1 MKGKKLILTIALVVA
16 ILATAGVGTAYAAKE
31 IAKSSAIGEEN
42 ARNFA
47 FVQAGISP
55 EQAVVTETEFKYSGG
70 RFVYEIEFTAEG
82 NKYEY
87 TVDSKNGQ
95 IIEEEIEGLYDGSQ
109 VTEKVTEK
117 EEPAE
122 KKLIGVDKAKEIA
135 IEASKENAS
144 SVKVNEA
151 RAEKEDGRDVYKIE
165 FVTSEKEYEYEIDA
179 YTGAILEQSSEPL
192 EKDEK
197 PQKSEPA
204 PSGSDK
210 KETDKKD
217 EKETKPSD
225 TGKED
230 MITLDEAKEK
240 ALKKAGLSSKDVKF
254 TKVKIG
260 TENGKK
266 VYEIEFTVAGK
277 AEYEAEI
284 DAYTGEI
291 VDFDIDRFEAD
302 DKDDD
307 PDDEIDDDDD
317 DIDDRDDD

>member
-1 MKGKKLILTIALVVA
+1 MKGKRLILTIALAVA
-16 ILATAGVGTAYAAKE
+16 ILATIGVGTAYAAKE

-70 RFVYEIEFTAEG
+70 KFVYEIEFTAEG
-82 NKYEY
+82 KKYEF

-95 IIEEEIEGLYDGSQ
+95 IIEEEIWGL
-109 VTEKVTEK
+109 TEKVTEK
-117 EEPAE
+117 EESTE

-144 SVKVNEA
+144 SVKVTEA
-151 RAEKEDGRDVYKIE
+151 RAEKEDGREVYKIE

-225 TGKED
+225 TGKKD

-254 TKVKIG
+254 TKAKIG

-307 PDDEIDDDDD
+307 LDDRDDDLDDDDD